1 MHCVGARL
9 IWQRHAPK
17 EILLNGLLCVEG
29 RKNDEMEITSK
40 KCMTS
45 NSTETNISISLD
57 QYADIVNSFF
67 NHTSMITIM
76 ILPIAGI
83 LRIKL
88 AF

>member
-1 MHCVGARL
+1 MLDLYG
-9 IWQRHAPK
+9 K
-17 EILLNGLLCVEG
+17 DMLLKKYYLMVCSVEG

-40 KCMTS
+40 KCKTS
-45 NSTETNISISLD
+45 NSTETSIAIASLD